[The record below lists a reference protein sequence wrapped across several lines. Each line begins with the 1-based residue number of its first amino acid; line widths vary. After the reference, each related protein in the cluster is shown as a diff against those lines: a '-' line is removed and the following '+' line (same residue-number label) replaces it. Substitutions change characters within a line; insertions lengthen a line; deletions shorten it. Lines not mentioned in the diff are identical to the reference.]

1 MNQVLI
7 PDKLWVIDQY
17 FEPQR
22 FQQIKSLYRESRM
35 PLSMQYDNRVLSDW
49 SHSAELQQVAREQTD
64 RISELIQQKLNPQV
78 AYVSL
83 DLSGAHIMMHRLH
96 PDIFIQCQIVM
107 SDAPAAGMEFAV
119 CIDQNINQNSKTDY
133 EPAEKI
139 TESCVE
145 TIAYCPN
152 TASVYVNHPRRFVG
166 MLNPIPANT
175 VREVLV
181 LSYTRLY

>member
-1 MNQVLI
+1 
-7 PDKLWVIDQY
+7 
-17 FEPQR
+17 
-22 FQQIKSLYRESRM
+22 
-35 PLSMQYDNRVLSDW
+35 
-49 SHSAELQQVAREQTD
+49 
-64 RISELIQQKLNPQV
+64 
-78 AYVSL
+78 
-83 DLSGAHIMMHRLH
+83 MMHRLH
-96 PDIFIQCQIVM
+96 PDIFVQCQIVM

-145 TIAYCPN
+145 TSAYCPN